1 MPNLVNVTYDQTGKS
16 KSTNALGMREMQENA
31 YAGRNVGLPLLNN
44 VIPLSVMLK
53 LVSVSQDFI
62 LTSYSIKRNE

>member
-31 YAGRNVGLPLLNN
+31 YAGRHVGLPLLNN

-53 LVSVSQDFI
+53 LVSGSQHPI
-62 LTSYSIKRNE
+62 AQY